1 MTATIQHRRK
11 LPLLIWVPT
20 LLVALLMVLP
30 LVYLAIRA
38 AQADW
43 TTVQQLVFRARNLDL
58 LLNTLKLMFSVAG
71 LGTLIALPL
80 AWLVTK
86 TSLPGRRW
94 ATILAIMPLAVPG
107 YVMAYALLSVGG
119 FFGVSAQW
127 FNIQLPRIQGFW
139 GATIAL
145 TLYTFPYLF
154 LNARAALI
162 GLDTDQEDIAASL
175 GHGRWSILWRIT
187 LPQLIPS
194 LLAGWLVVLL
204 YTLGDFGAI
213 ALMRYEVF
221 SYAIYTQYSGA
232 FDRIYAAWLSL
243 MLLGLALFFVFIEA
257 TVVRGRRYARTGSGV
272 GRTPRRIALGFW
284 VLPAWLFIL
293 TVAAFSLGLPGL
305 ILTYWLWLAPPDWS
319 FFVDV
324 PWTFLRSAGLALPT
338 ALLAALLA
346 VPIAYYSTRY
356 PSRLSALAERTIYVG
371 YAIPPLTLGLALVFF
386 ALHTAPIL
394 YQTPLLL
401 MLGWLMATLALALGP
416 VRSALY
422 QTRANLEEAAAS
434 LGHHAFS
441 IARHILLPRIRRGL
455 LAGAI
460 LVFVFLMKEL
470 PITFLLAPTGYDTLA
485 VTVFTRTTEGMY
497 AEASPFAAAIV
508 IFSSLTVILLLRS
521 EERR

>member
-1 MTATIQHRRK
+1 M
-11 LPLLIWVPT
+11 LIWLPT
-20 LLVALLMVLP
+20 LVVALLMVLP
-30 LVYLAIRA
+30 LVYLVIRA

-43 TTVQQLVFRARNLDL
+43 ATVQQLVFRARNLEL
-58 LLNTLKLMFSVAG
+58 MFNTLKLMFSVAG

-86 TSLPGRRW
+86 TNLPGRQW
-94 ATILAIMPLAVPG
+94 ATILSIMPLAVPG

-127 FNIQLPRIQGFW
+127 FGIHLPRIQGFW

-154 LNARAALI
+154 LNARAALS
-162 GLDTDQEDIAASL
+162 GLDTDQEDMAASL
-175 GHGRWSILWRIT
+175 GQGRWQILRRVT

-243 MLLGLALFFVFIEA
+243 MLLGLALFFVAIEA
-257 TVVRGRRYARTGSGV
+257 MVVRGRRFARTGSGV
-272 GRTPRRIALGFW
+272 GRSSRRLTLGW
-284 VLPAWLFIL
+284 WALPAWLFIL
-293 TVAAFSLGLPGL
+293 TVATFSLGLPAL
-305 ILTYWLWLAPPDWS
+305 ILTYWLWLSPPNWS

-356 PSRLSALAERTIYVG
+356 PSRFSAFAERTIYVG

-386 ALHTAPIL
+386 ALQTAPVL

-422 QTRANLEEAAAS
+422 QTRVNLEEAAAS
-434 LGHHAFS
+434 LGHRSAS
-441 IARHILLPRIRRGL
+441 IARQIVLPRIRRGL

-497 AEASPFAAAIV
+497 AEAAPFAAAIV

>member
-1 MTATIQHRRK
+1 MTRITPSRHR
-11 LPLLIWVPT
+11 LPVLIWAPT
-20 LLVALLMVLP
+20 LVVALLMVLP
-30 LVYLAIRA
+30 LVYLVVRA

-43 TTVQQLVFRARNLDL
+43 AMVQQLVWRTRNLDL
-58 LLNTLKLMFSVAG
+58 MLNTLKLMFSVAG
-71 LGTLIALPL
+71 LGTVIALPL
-80 AWLVTK
+80 AWLVSK
-86 TSLPGRRW
+86 TDLPGRHW
-94 ATILAIMPLAVPG
+94 ATILSIMPLAVPG

-127 FNIQLPRIQGFW
+127 FGIQLPRIQGFW
-139 GATIAL
+139 GAALAL

-154 LNARAALI
+154 LNARAALN
-162 GLDTDQEDIAASL
+162 GLDSDQEDIAASL
-175 GHGRWSILWRIT
+175 GHSRWNVLLRIT

-243 MLLGLALFFVFIEA
+243 MLLGLALFFVFIES
-257 TVVRGRRYARTGSGV
+257 TVVRGRRFARTGSGV
-272 GRTPRRIALGFW
+272 GRPARRLKLGW
-284 VLPAWLFIL
+284 WALPAWLFVL

-305 ILTYWLWLAPPDWS
+305 ILTYWLWLSPPDWS
-319 FFVDV
+319 FFMDV
-324 PWTFLRSAGLALPT
+324 PWAFFRSAGLALPT
-338 ALLAALLA
+338 AVIAALLA
-346 VPIAYYSTRY
+346 VPIAYYSTRQ
-356 PSRLSALAERTIYVG
+356 PSAFSAFAERTIYVG

-386 ALHTAPIL
+386 ALHTAPML

-422 QTRANLEEAAAS
+422 QTRAHLEEAAAG
-434 LGHHAFS
+434 LGHNAIT
-441 IARHILLPRIRRGL
+441 IARRILLPRIRRGL

-485 VTVFTRTTEGMY
+485 VTVFTRTTEAMY
-497 AEASPFAAAIV
+497 AEAAPFAAAIV
-508 IFSSLTVILLLRS
+508 VFSSLTVIMLLRS